1 VAPRQHKRA
10 PPRNTAG
17 AADLPILAFDTAF
30 DWEDWLGGH
39 HSTSSGV
46 WLRFRRKSA
55 DSRALTHAAALDV
68 ALCYGWIDGQTLA
81 EDAAHWRQKFTP
93 RRARSIWSK
102 LNRDKVAALIA
113 SGRMQPAGL
122 TEIERAK
129 KDGRW
134 DAAYDSP
141 SRASVPSDLAAA
153 LAAAPRAK
161 AFFESLDSRNRYAI
175 LFRLHNAKKPETRAR
190 RLKTFVAMLKRREKI
205 HP

>member
-1 VAPRQHKRA
+1 V
-10 PPRNTAG
+10 
-17 AADLPILAFDTAF
+17 LAFDSAAS
-30 DWEDWLGGH
+30 WEEWLGAH
-39 HSTSSGV
+39 YSTSSGV

-55 DSRALTHAAALDV
+55 EGPSLTHAEALDV
-68 ALCYGWIDGQTLA
+68 ALCYGWIDGQTLG
-81 EDAAHWRQKFTP
+81 EDVTHWRQKFTP

-102 LNRDKVAALIA
+102 LNREKVAALIE

-122 TEIERAK
+122 AEVERAR

-141 SRASVPSDLAAA
+141 TRANVPPDLAAA
-153 LAAAPRAK
+153 LQAAPRAR

-190 RLKTFVAMLKRREKI
+190 RLQSFVAMLKRREKVY
-205 HP
+205 P